1 MSFRVRI
8 NPYSHLESL
17 AFYHLQAVRE
27 KQHLSGP
34 SGIRLDCMS
43 CLIALAFSVEALLNL
58 VGSRKVADWKERAA
72 FMTKVKALQ
81 TRLGFEF
88 DEKLEPYNTIMR
100 LKNARDKMA
109 HGQPAEFVLKSDD
122 TNVLAQAMQSPW
134 SDSTTPEFVIRAYE
148 EVQRFKAMLL
158 KKARIKSGSTYTTA
172 MGGAL

>member
-27 KQHLSGP
+27 KQHISGP

-58 VGSRKVADWKERAA
+58 VGSRRVPDWKERAA
-72 FMTKVKALQ
+72 FMTKMKTLQ
-81 TRLGFEF
+81 ARLGFEF
-88 DEKLEPYNTIMR
+88 DEKLEPYTTISR
-100 LKNARDKMA
+100 LKRARDRMA
-109 HGQPAEFVLKSDD
+109 HGQPAEFVLKSED

-134 SDSTTPEFVIRAYE
+134 ADSTTPEFAMHAYE
-148 EVQRFKAMLL
+148 EVQRFKIMLL
-158 KKARIKSGSTYTTA
+158 KRARIKPGSTYTTA
-172 MGGAL
+172 IGGAQ